1 MSEQEGQTRT
11 DVSMEFKH
19 EPTRDLYGW
28 ITHTDL
34 LSNDA
39 LATKQWC
46 AQVFGWNFK
55 AVLPGPTGEYHLFA
69 YSENGGGGIR
79 QTAPNEQPGSMP
91 FVSRTIGEAEL

>member
-1 MSEQEGQTRT
+1 MREHEGQSHVDAAT
-11 DVSMEFKH
+11 EFKH

-28 ITHTDL
+28 ITHTYL

-46 AQVFGWNFK
+46 VQVFGWDFK

-69 YSENGGGGIR
+69 YSEKDGGGIR
-79 QTAPNEQPGSMP
+79 QTAPHEQLGSMP
-91 FVSRTIGEAEL
+91 FVHVKA